1 MFPEIPPAAQS
12 STPAPAP
19 HGVRRLEGTGGPV
32 ATGGAGSVGG
42 VGGIAGAGI
51 LDAWLGTTDD
61 GVLALDAEG
70 TVVVHNPA
78 ASRVTGLAPAAALGR
93 SWREVLRLEPWV
105 AARLWEARHAGT
117 THVTTDILCAQGN
130 LRSTEVTAVP
140 WREGP
145 SGGLLILIRD
155 LAILCRQNAGPAG
168 RAGYGNL
175 VGEHPAMQALYRL
188 IEAVAPSD
196 APVLVQGERGTGK
209 ELIAQLIHARSRRAE
224 RPLIAVDCGALPPDL
239 AEAELFG
246 VVRARGS
253 GRATS
258 LGRLELAH
266 TGTVFLDEVGA
277 LPAAAQARLLAALE
291 RGAVERLGEGVPRR
305 VDLRV
310 VSASTAP
317 LEAEVAAGRV
327 RADLYHRLA
336 VVRVTVPPLRE
347 RLSDLP
353 LLAAH
358 FLEKHGP
365 PGAELAPGALE
376 VLQGYGWPGNVR
388 ELEQVIRRA
397 LARLEGPPGDHPV
410 RIEAD
415 LLRAELPGGAGSAP
429 AAAPA
434 REPEDRRAVL
444 LRALSSH
451 GGNRAAAARSLGIGR
466 ATFYRWWKEAGLAG
480 DAAPGP

>member
-1 MFPEIPPAAQS
+1 MPSETPPVAQS
-12 STPAPAP
+12 SAPAAP
-19 HGVRRLEGTGGPV
+19 AVGAERAPE
-32 ATGGAGSVGG
+32 AGGAPGG
-42 VGGIAGAGI
+42 GI
-51 LDAWLGTTDD
+51 LDAWLSTTDD
-61 GVLALDAEG
+61 GVIALDAEG
-70 TVVVHNPA
+70 AVVLHNPA

-93 SWREVLRLEPWV
+93 PWREVLRLEPWA
-105 AARLWEARHAGT
+105 AARLWEARRTGT
-117 THVTTDILCAQGN
+117 THVTTDIFCAQGN
-130 LRSTEVTAVP
+130 LRSAEVAAVP

-155 LAILCRQNAGPAG
+155 LAVLCRQNSGPAG

-175 VGEHPAMQALYRL
+175 VGEHPAMRALYRL

-209 ELIAQLIHARSRRAE
+209 ELVAQLIHARSRRAE
-224 RPLIAVDCGALPPDL
+224 RPLIAVDCGALPPDR

-246 VVRARGS
+246 VVRARGAG

-266 TGTVFLDEVGA
+266 TGTVFLEQVGA

-291 RGAVERLGEGVPRR
+291 TGAVERLGEGVPRR
-305 VDLRV
+305 VDVRV
-310 VSASTAP
+310 VSSSTAP

-353 LLAAH
+353 LLASH

-365 PGAELAPGALE
+365 PEAELAPDALAL
-376 VLQGYGWPGNVR
+376 LQGYGWPGNVR
-388 ELEQVIRRA
+388 ELEHVLRRA
-397 LARLEGPPGDHPV
+397 LARLEQPPAGGPVGID
-410 RIEAD
+410 AD
-415 LLRAELPGGAGSAP
+415 LLRAVLPGGAGAGA